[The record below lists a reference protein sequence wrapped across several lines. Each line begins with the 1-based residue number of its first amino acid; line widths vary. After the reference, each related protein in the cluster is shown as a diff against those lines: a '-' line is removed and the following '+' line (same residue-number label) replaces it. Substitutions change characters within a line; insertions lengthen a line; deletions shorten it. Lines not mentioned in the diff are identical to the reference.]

1 MAGGSASLALPGPF
15 DSNRAFVYTV
25 AIQSALS
32 STSRKRHVSS
42 EKAIFDPT
50 NRTVRLGVRLL
61 WITLALLLLLFFIGG
76 IPYRFQA
83 LSVACPQP
91 PCTLNALAPAEAQA
105 LAELG
110 LSLETYAAWQIGL
123 EMLLGG
129 GMTLLALF
137 LFWRSFDNIQGILV
151 TFMLVLI
158 GLNFMAEVDT
168 AFVEH
173 NPVFRLPYDFMTSMT
188 GVVLILFLYVFP
200 DGRFVPRWARLPF
213 ALFFLVG
220 MLEPLRLGEDTPSA
234 QFSYVFLYTFLL
246 SLLLGFGAQV
256 FRYRYV
262 STALQRQQTKWVLVG
277 LATILGSIIFYSL
290 VVEIFPLEAGLPRLL
305 FNTVGYATLAP
316 LILLF
321 PISMVISIMRY
332 RLWDLDLII
341 RRTLVYAVLT
351 ATLALVYF
359 GVVVLL
365 QSLIH
370 GLTGQDSA
378 LAIVLSTLAIAA
390 LFAPLRN
397 RIQAFFDRRFYRR
410 KVDAAQALARFANTA
425 RDEVDLDALA
435 GELTGVVRET
445 MQPEHVSL
453 WLREGEA

>member
-1 MAGGSASLALPGPF
+1 M
-15 DSNRAFVYTV
+15 
-25 AIQSALS
+25 
-32 STSRKRHVSS
+32 
-42 EKAIFDPT
+42 
-50 NRTVRLGVRLL
+50 LL
-61 WITLALLLLLFFIGG
+61 IFFIGG

-83 LSVACPQP
+83 LSEPCLQA
-91 PCTLNALAPAEAQA
+91 PCTLNALAPEEAQA

-137 LFWRSFDNIQGILV
+137 LFWRSFDSAQGMLV

-158 GLNFMAEVDT
+158 GLNFMAEVD
-168 AFVEH
+168 APFVEH
-173 NPVFRLPYDFMTSMT
+173 NPIFLLPYDYLTSMT
-188 GVVLILFLYVFP
+188 GVLLILFIYVFP
-200 DGRFVPRWARLPF
+200 DGRFVPRWTRAPF
-213 ALFFLVG
+213 VLFLLVAVV
-220 MLEPLRLGEDTPSA
+220 EPLMRIGGDTPSA
-234 QFSYVFLYTFLL
+234 QFSYLFLFTFLP

-262 STALQRQQTKWVLVG
+262 STAVQRQQTKWVLGG

-305 FNTVGYATLAP
+305 FNTVGYGTLAL

-445 MQPEHVSL
+445 MQPEYVSL
-453 WLREGEA
+453 WLRESEA

>member
-1 MAGGSASLALPGPF
+1 
-15 DSNRAFVYTV
+15 
-25 AIQSALS
+25 
-32 STSRKRHVSS
+32 
-42 EKAIFDPT
+42 
-50 NRTVRLGVRLL
+50 VRLVWVAL
-61 WITLALLLLLFFIGG
+61 TLLLLIFFSGG

-83 LSVACPQP
+83 LSVPCSQAPCPV
-91 PCTLNALAPAEAQA
+91 NALVPEEAQA

-123 EMLLGG
+123 ESMLGV

-173 NPVFRLPYDFMTSMT
+173 NPVFLLPHGFITAMT
-188 GVVLILFLYVFP
+188 GVAMILFLYIFP
-200 DGRFVPRWARLPF
+200 DGRFVPRWTRLPF
-213 ALFFLVG
+213 ALFVLVG
-220 MLEPLRLGEDTPSA
+220 AVEPSLQLGGEIPSA
-234 QFSYVFLYTFLL
+234 QFSYVYLYAFLL

-277 LATILGSIIFYSL
+277 LATILGSILCWSL

-305 FNTVGYATLAP
+305 FNTAGYGALAL

-321 PISMVISIMRY
+321 PVSMVISIMRY

-359 GVVVLL
+359 GAVVLL

-425 RDEVDLDALA
+425 RDEVDLDALK
-435 GELTGVVRET
+435 GELVGVVGET

-453 WLREGEA
+453 WLRRTDS